1 MIGFTYAQLVQAMQ
15 DWPVNQG
22 SNYIGNIPRFVE
34 LGELRLVR
42 DLNLEF
48 WDQTDT
54 SFMLA
59 AGTNIVQKP
68 AELIVLRTMRL
79 ALITSTTSH
88 AAVPAALCASQVTAV
103 NQTALVFNGSL
114 GAPPVTINPPAQV
127 LVTETADSLG
137 GIQVIVTGLDLNGVL
152 TGETIT
158 TIAGNPTSGT
168 ILYSQIQTLT
178 AGNGSAPQT
187 IEVGTAEVAVTTLG
201 QSFPVY
207 KRSADYVA
215 NYGSSPSATARPR
228 YYAESAEE
236 QWQLAQAA
244 DQNYQVVVRFLKRP
258 ASVVIT
264 GTSWLADRCGDL
276 LFQCALME
284 AENYLKA
291 DDRFADIQGDYAY
304 KLQIAREELR
314 NAIRQGDY
322 SPMKAAAAPE
332 KG

>member
-1 MIGFTYAQLVQAMQ
+1 MQ
-15 DWPVNQG
+15 DWPVNTG
-22 SNYIGNIPRFVE
+22 TNYVGNIPRFVE

-48 WDQTDT
+48 WDTTDT
-54 SFMLA
+54 SFELLS
-59 AGTNIVQKP
+59 GTNIIQKP

-79 ALITSTTSH
+79 ALITATTNH
-88 AAVPAALCASQVTAV
+88 AAVPAALCAAQATNV

-114 GAPPVTINPPAQV
+114 GLAPVTINPPAQV
-127 LVTETADSLG
+127 LVTEVADSLG

-158 TIAGNPTSGT
+158 TLPGVPVSGT
-168 ILYSQIQTLT
+168 IQYSQIQTLT
-178 AGNGSAPQT
+178 AGNGSTPQT
-187 IEVGTAEVAVTTLG
+187 IEVGTAAVAVTTLG

-207 KRSADYVA
+207 KRSPDFVA
-215 NYGSSPSATARPR
+215 NYGSSPSATARPK
-228 YYAESAEE
+228 YYCEIAEE
-236 QWQLAQAA
+236 QWQVAQAA
-244 DQNYQVVVRFLKRP
+244 DQNYQAVVRFLKRP

-276 LFQCALME
+276 LLDCALME

-291 DDRFADIQGDYAY
+291 DDRFADIQGDYQT
-304 KLQIAREELR
+304 KLAIARAELR

-322 SPMKAAAAPE
+322 SPVKAAASTQ
-332 KG
+332 G